1 MCHWELWGL
10 RSQEAHE
17 LQISVQAKDI
27 GATRQGKL
35 MPPFLAESRLA
46 PWWNSRKM
54 PWSSNV
60 WPCLTNVWCP
70 AISGTIGHDVGI
82 IWVYHI
88 SSRTYQ
94 IISTCDESNLTI
106 LNTYSKSE
114 TEICLKPNSMAR
126 SWVARTTPWLSM
138 AAAGVPWNKP
148 APSWYTT
155 SHGKRFRMLDINSG
169 SMYRAASIPWS
180 CFDSLIFLGMT
191 LGCKL
196 CVRKNIMIVVI
207 IIVITI
213 IIVVIIIIIMIMMC
227 QNLCAVFTSNMYR
240 EFIYIY
246 SLSLCLSLSLLM
258 ILNLLKQIH
267 SWYTEMGATLLKPS
281 PFRPCSRWT
290 EHCYTHVMQLF

>member
-1 MCHWELWGL
+1 MCHWEPWAL

-54 PWSSNV
+54 PWSSTV

-70 AISGTIGHDVGI
+70 AISGTIGHDVGF
-82 IWVYHI
+82 IWLYHI

-126 SWVARTTPWLSM
+126 SWVARTTQIAIHGCGWSSM
-138 AAAGVPWNKP
+138 KETGAVLV
-148 APSWYTT
+148 
-155 SHGKRFRMLDINSG
+155 HD
-169 SMYRAASIPWS
+169 IPWEAVQNAGHQ
-180 CFDSLIFLGMT
+180 LWLHVQGRVNT
-191 LGCKL
+191 L
-196 CVRKNIMIVVI
+196 
-207 IIVITI
+207 
-213 IIVVIIIIIMIMMC
+213 
-227 QNLCAVFTSNMYR
+227 
-240 EFIYIY
+240 E
-246 SLSLCLSLSLLM
+246 LL
-258 ILNLLKQIH
+258 
-267 SWYTEMGATLLKPS
+267 
-281 PFRPCSRWT
+281 
-290 EHCYTHVMQLF
+290 